1 MEVICMHC
9 KKILV
14 PEDGKGGN
22 VSHSDCMGYG
32 LKPCQQSIDW
42 YIRNKMVD
50 YIIAKR
56 AKDGLPAFNY

>member
-14 PEDGKGGN
+14 PEDGKGGGI
-22 VSHSDCMGYG
+22 SHSDCMGYG
-32 LKPCQQSIDW
+32 KPCKKSIAF
-42 YIRNKMVD
+42 YKKNNLVD

-56 AKDGLPAFNY
+56 TNDGLPAFTY

>member
-14 PEDGKGGN
+14 PEDGKGGGI
-22 VSHSDCMGYG
+22 SHSDCMGYG
-32 LKPCQQSIDW
+32 QEPCKASIAW
-42 YIRNKMVD
+42 YKRNKMVN

-56 AKDGLPAFNY
+56 AKDGLPAFTY

>member
-14 PEDGKGGN
+14 PEDGKGGGI
-22 VSHSDCMGYG
+22 SHSDCMGYG
-32 LKPCQQSIDW
+32 NPCKASIA
-42 YIRNKMVD
+42 YYKRNQLVD

-56 AKDGLPAFNY
+56 AKDGLPAFAY